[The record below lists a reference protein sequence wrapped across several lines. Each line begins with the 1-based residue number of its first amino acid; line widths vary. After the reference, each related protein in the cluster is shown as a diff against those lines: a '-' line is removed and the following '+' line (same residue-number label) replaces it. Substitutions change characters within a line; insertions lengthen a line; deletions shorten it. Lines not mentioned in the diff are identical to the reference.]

1 MAFVEPFGE
10 VRGAG
15 ACSLYTLR
23 DGDGH
28 SLSVTDFGAGIVRLV
43 VPAAGG
49 PLDVALGY
57 DGAAAYDGGA
67 RADRPYLGCVVGRVA
82 NRIRGGAFALD
93 GEAFTVPANDGAN
106 ALHGSTRGFDRR
118 RWARVGEDS
127 ASSITF
133 EYKSPAGEMG
143 FPGELTARCTY
154 TLEGGGRLRT
164 QLEATCDAPT
174 PVALAQHCYWNLA
187 GHASGQT
194 VDAHVL
200 EVNSNAYTDT
210 NHKLIPTGELV
221 DVSGTPLDFR
231 LGVAVGSRVDEAGG
245 YDHNFV
251 LARTRCRAGEE
262 VRARGGGG
270 HTAVDSR
277 LPRVARLL
285 AALLTPTP
293 FRQVRRC
300 ARLSCVESGVA
311 FELCTNAPG
320 VQVYSGNFLDGE
332 KGKGG
337 AVYPTRGGIAL
348 ETRTCAATMHAAAPH
363 RRPAS

>member
-106 ALHGSTRGFDRR
+106 ALHGGTRGFDRR
-118 RWARVGEDS
+118 RWARVGEDR

-154 TLEGGGRLRT
+154 TLEGGGACARSWRPR
-164 QLEATCDAPT
+164 ATRRRPSRSRSTATGTWRAT
-174 PVALAQHCYWNLA
+174 P
-187 GHASGQT
+187 
-194 VDAHVL
+194 
-200 EVNSNAYTDT
+200 
-210 NHKLIPTGELV
+210 
-221 DVSGTPLDFR
+221 
-231 LGVAVGSRVDEAGG
+231 
-245 YDHNFV
+245 
-251 LARTRCRAGEE
+251 
-262 VRARGGGG
+262 RARRSMP
-270 HTAVDSR
+270 TCSR
-277 LPRVARLL
+277 
-285 AALLTPTP
+285 
-293 FRQVRRC
+293 
-300 ARLSCVESGVA
+300 
-311 FELCTNAPG
+311 
-320 VQVYSGNFLDGE
+320 
-332 KGKGG
+332 
-337 AVYPTRGGIAL
+337 
-348 ETRTCAATMHAAAPH
+348 
-363 RRPAS
+363 